1 VKTCPGPGQCIGL
14 SNGNECLGAEDGVLR
29 WAEVVG
35 DRLFPLNWEQ
45 EHQLVC
51 VKMRGEIQETD
62 IGDGCRAEQR

>member
-1 VKTCPGPGQCIGL
+1 M
-14 SNGNECLGAEDGVLR
+14 LR